1 MSAVAMHHGSVGN
14 PNGARW
20 LHWLPAVTLVLV
32 MHTFVWFAYAH
43 WQAVQN
49 KPRPLP
55 PVSISLISAPAPQEV
70 KPAPQQQRAPS
81 APKQPASTPV
91 TPATP
96 AVATSSALE
105 VPAATTESKEVA
117 PPAVMEETTP
127 PVYQAAYL
135 NNPPPIYP
143 LAARRRGLEGTVVIR
158 AHIMEDGNCS
168 VVNLSKSSGYEMLDQ
183 AALAAVKTWRFIPA
197 QQGSQA
203 INAWVV
209 VPITFRLSK
218 QNEQT

>member
-1 MSAVAMHHGSVGN
+1 MHHGPVGN
-14 PNGARW
+14 LNGARW
-20 LHWLPAVTLVLV
+20 LHWLPAVMLVLV
-32 MHTFVWFAYAH
+32 MHTCIWLSYTH
-43 WQAVQN
+43 WQTVQN

-55 PVSISLISAPAPQEV
+55 SVSISLISAPAPQEV
-70 KPAPQQQRAPS
+70 RPAPQQQRKPA
-81 APKQPASTPV
+81 APKQSATAPV

-96 AVATSSALE
+96 AAAASSAPE
-105 VPAATTESKEVA
+105 EPAAPAESKEVA
-117 PPAVMEETTP
+117 PPAVTEDTTP
-127 PVYQAAYL
+127 PIYQAAYL

-143 LAARRRGLEGTVVIR
+143 LVARRRGIEGTVVIR
-158 AHIMEDGNCS
+158 AQITEDGNCS

-197 QQGSQA
+197 QRGSQA

-218 QNEQT
+218 QNEQS